1 MRSTGAGGD
10 SARGV
15 FAVDSTGPGAARR
28 GLDAFRRGWQTQ
40 IGDDVFQLPAF
51 SPDTIGDFRV
61 KGNVTK
67 VHGAAIADLHAASAT
82 RTADVPGG
90 DQDLVAMY
98 VVRRGAWTLGSA
110 PGYGDQT
117 VSAGQFLVRHL
128 GRLTAFETSAD
139 LTAKF
144 LVLPPGELKP
154 LLGNRAV
161 TGPAASAEM
170 RLLTALTDMIHKTV
184 ADLGP
189 AGVEAAQGTLIELAK
204 AVAKGRFDDVEPRL
218 APALAQAA
226 KDLADRRLADAELS
240 PAMLARELNVS
251 VRTLHRAF
259 AAVGEQVG
267 TYIRH
272 RRLHEARLAL
282 SAPSGRLSISEL
294 AAHWQF
300 ADGSHFTRAFK
311 KHFGQTPTEYARSTE
326 GAAHGTGRPGSDRL
340 HSVGPG
346 GTPLRRSNGG

>member
-1 MRSTGAGGD
+1 M
-10 SARGV
+10 
-15 FAVDSTGPGAARR
+15 DSTAPGAAPR
-28 GLDAFRRGWQTQ
+28 GLDAFRRGWETQ
-40 IGDDVFQLPAF
+40 VGDDVFQLPAF
-51 SPDTIGDFRV
+51 SPDTVGDFRV
-61 KGNVTK
+61 KGNVAK

-98 VVRRGAWTLGSA
+98 VVRHGAWTLGGP

-128 GRLTAFETSAD
+128 GGLTAFETTAH

-144 LVLPPGELKP
+144 IVLPPGELKP
-154 LLGNRAV
+154 LLGTRAV
-161 TGPAASAEM
+161 TGPADSAEM
-170 RLLTALTDMIHKTV
+170 RLLTALTDMIHTTV

-189 AGVEAAQGTLIELAK
+189 AGVEAAQGTLIELTK
-204 AVAKGRFDDVEPRL
+204 AVAKGRFDDAEPRL
-218 APALAQAA
+218 APALTQAA
-226 KDLADRRLADAELS
+226 KDLADRRLADPELS

-259 AAVGEQVG
+259 AAVGEQV
-267 TYIRH
+267 TSYIRH
-272 RRLHEARLAL
+272 RRLDEARLAL
-282 SAPSGRLSISEL
+282 ASPSGRLSISEL

-311 KHFGQTPTEYARSTE
+311 KQYGQTPTEYARSTR
-326 GAAHGTGRPGSDRL
+326 AASLTPNRHPPGHGSAE
-340 HSVGPG
+340 SA
-346 GTPLRRSNGG
+346 

>member
-1 MRSTGAGGD
+1 MHGTGAEVDG
-10 SARGV
+10 ARGA
-15 FAVDSTGPGAARR
+15 FAVDSTAPGSAPR
-28 GLDAFRRGWQTQ
+28 GLDAFRRGWETQ
-40 IGDDVFQLPAF
+40 VGDDVFQLPAF

-61 KGNVTK
+61 KGNVAK

-98 VVRRGAWTLGSA
+98 VVRRGAWTLGGP
-110 PGYGDQT
+110 PGFGDQT

-128 GRLTAFETSAD
+128 GRLTAFETTAH

-154 LLGNRAV
+154 LLGNRVV
-161 TGPAASAEM
+161 TGPADSAEM
-170 RLLTALTDMIHKTV
+170 RLLTALADMIHTTV

-189 AGVEAAQGTLIELAK
+189 AGVEAAQGTLVELTK

-226 KDLADRRLADAELS
+226 KDLADRRLADPELS
-240 PAMLARELNVS
+240 PVMLARELNVS

-259 AAVGEQVG
+259 AAVGEQV
-267 TYIRH
+267 TAYIRH

-282 SAPSGRLSISEL
+282 VSPSGRLGISEL

-311 KHFGQTPTEYARSTE
+311 KHYGQTPTEYARSAGAASLSPNRHPPDQRPVE
-326 GAAHGTGRPGSDRL
+326 GA
-340 HSVGPG
+340 
-346 GTPLRRSNGG
+346 

>member
-1 MRSTGAGGD
+1 MHGTEAAVDG
-10 SARGV
+10 ARGV
-15 FAVDSTGPGAARR
+15 FAVDSTARGAAPR
-28 GLDAFRRGWQTQ
+28 GLDAFRRGWETQ
-40 IGDDVFQLPAF
+40 VGDDVFQLPAF
-51 SPDTIGDFRV
+51 STDTVGDFRV
-61 KGNVTK
+61 KGRVAK

-98 VVRRGAWTLGSA
+98 VVRRGEWTLGGP

-128 GRLTAFETSAD
+128 GRLTAFETTAH

-154 LLGNRAV
+154 LLGTRVV
-161 TGPAASAEM
+161 TGPADSAEM
-170 RLLTALTDMIHKTV
+170 RLLTALTDMIHTTV

-189 AGVEAAQGTLIELAK
+189 AGVAAAQGTLVELAK
-204 AVAKGRFDDVEPRL
+204 AVAQGRFDDVEPRL
-218 APALAQAA
+218 APALTQAA

-259 AAVGEQVG
+259 AAVGEQVT

-282 SAPSGRLSISEL
+282 AAPSGRLSITEL

-311 KHFGQTPTEYARSTE
+311 KQYGQTPTEYARSAR
-326 GAAHGTGRPGSDRL
+326 AASLSHRQPLGR
-340 HSVGPG
+340 GPAE
-346 GTPLRRSNGG
+346 SA

>member
-1 MRSTGAGGD
+1 MHGTGAEVDG
-10 SARGV
+10 ARGV
-15 FAVDSTGPGAARR
+15 FAVDSTAPGSAPR
-28 GLDAFRRGWQTQ
+28 GLDAFRRGWETQ
-40 IGDDVFQLPAF
+40 VGDDVFQLPAF

-61 KGNVTK
+61 KGNVAK

-98 VVRRGAWTLGSA
+98 VVRRGAWTLGGP

-128 GRLTAFETSAD
+128 GGLTAFETTAH

-154 LLGNRAV
+154 LLGTRAI
-161 TGPAASAEM
+161 TGPADSAEM
-170 RLLTALTDMIHKTV
+170 RLLTALTDMIHITV

-189 AGVEAAQGTLIELAK
+189 AGVEAAQGTLVELTK

-226 KDLADRRLADAELS
+226 KDLADRRLADPELS

-259 AAVGEQVG
+259 AAVGEQVT

-282 SAPSGRLSISEL
+282 ASPSGRLSISEL

-311 KHFGQTPTEYARSTE
+311 KYYGQTPTEYARST
-326 GAAHGTGRPGSDRL
+326 GSASLSPNRQPPGR
-340 HSVGPG
+340 GPAE
-346 GTPLRRSNGG
+346 SA

>member
-1 MRSTGAGGD
+1 MHGTGAEVDG
-10 SARGV
+10 ARGV
-15 FAVDSTGPGAARR
+15 FAVDSTAPGSAPR
-28 GLDAFRRGWQTQ
+28 GLDVFRRGWETQ
-40 IGDDVFQLPAF
+40 VGDDVFQLPAF

-61 KGNVTK
+61 KGNVAK

-98 VVRRGAWTLGSA
+98 VVRRGGWTLGGP
-110 PGYGDQT
+110 PGHGDQT

-128 GRLTAFETSAD
+128 GRLTAFETTAH

-154 LLGNRAV
+154 LLGNRFIS
-161 TGPAASAEM
+161 GPADSAEM
-170 RLLTALTDMIHKTV
+170 RLLTALTDMIHTTV

-189 AGVEAAQGTLIELAK
+189 AGVEAAQGTLVELTK

-218 APALAQAA
+218 APALTQAA
-226 KDLADRRLADAELS
+226 KDLANRRLADPGLS

-259 AAVGEQVG
+259 AAVGEQVT

-282 SAPSGRLSISEL
+282 AQPSGRLSVSEL

-311 KHFGQTPTEYARSTE
+311 KRYGQTPTEYARST
-326 GAAHGTGRPGSDRL
+326 GAASLRSSRHAPGR
-340 HSVGPG
+340 GP
-346 GTPLRRSNGG
+346 SESA

>member
-1 MRSTGAGGD
+1 MHGTGAEVDG
-10 SARGV
+10 ARGV
-15 FAVDSTGPGAARR
+15 FAVDSTAPGAAPR
-28 GLDAFRRGWQTQ
+28 GLDAFRRGWETQ
-40 IGDDVFQLPAF
+40 VGDDVFQLPAF
-51 SPDTIGDFRV
+51 SPDTVGDFRV
-61 KGNVTK
+61 KGSVAK
-67 VHGAAIADLHAASAT
+67 VHGAAIADLHAASPT

-98 VVRRGAWTLGSA
+98 VVRRGAWTLGGP

-128 GRLTAFETSAD
+128 GRLTAFETTAH

-144 LVLPPGELKP
+144 LVLPPASSNP
-154 LLGNRAV
+154 CS
-161 TGPAASAEM
+161 GPGASPGRMDSAEM
-170 RLLTALTDMIHKTV
+170 RLLTALTGMIHTTV

-189 AGVEAAQGTLIELAK
+189 AGVAAAQGTLIELTK
-204 AVAKGRFDDVEPRL
+204 AVAKSRFDDVEPRL
-218 APALAQAA
+218 APALTQAA
-226 KDLADRRLADAELS
+226 KDLADRRLADPELS

-259 AAVGEQVG
+259 AAVGEQVA

-282 SAPSGRLSISEL
+282 VSPSGRLSISEL

-300 ADGSHFTRAFK
+300 SDGSHFTRAFK
-311 KHFGQTPTEYARSTE
+311 KQYGQTPTEYARST
-326 GAAHGTGRPGSDRL
+326 GAASLSPNRHPPGRGL
-340 HSVGPG
+340 G
-346 GTPLRRSNGG
+346 

>member
-1 MRSTGAGGD
+1 M
-10 SARGV
+10 
-15 FAVDSTGPGAARR
+15 DSTAPGAAPQ

-40 IGDDVFQLPAF
+40 IGDDVFQLPVF
-51 SPDTIGDFRV
+51 SAETMGDFRV

-98 VVRRGAWTLGSA
+98 IVRRGAWTLGGA
-110 PGYGDQT
+110 PGHGDQT

-139 LTAKF
+139 LTATF
-144 LVLPPGELKP
+144 VVLPPGELKP
-154 LLGNRAV
+154 LLGTRAV
-161 TGPAASAEM
+161 TGPAQSAEM
-170 RLLTALTDMIHKTV
+170 RLLTALTDMIHTTV
-184 ADLGP
+184 ADLAP
-189 AGVEAAQGTLIELAK
+189 AGVAAAQSTLIELVK

-218 APALAQAA
+218 APALTQAA
-226 KDLADRRLADAELS
+226 KDLADRHLADPELS
-240 PAMLARELNVS
+240 PAMLARALNVS

-259 AAVGEQVG
+259 AAAGEQIG
-267 TYIRH
+267 TYIRQ

-282 SAPSGRLSISEL
+282 AAPSPLSISEL

-300 ADGSHFTRAFK
+300 ADSSHFTRAFK
-311 KHFGQTPTEYARSTE
+311 KHYGQTPTEYARTAPAE
-326 GAAHGTGRPGSDRL
+326 
-340 HSVGPG
+340 
-346 GTPLRRSNGG
+346 RRG

>member
-1 MRSTGAGGD
+1 MDSTAPD
-10 SARGV
+10 SA
-15 FAVDSTGPGAARR
+15 PR
-28 GLDAFRRGWQTQ
+28 GLDVFRRGWQTQ
-40 IGDDVFQLPAF
+40 VGDDVFQLPAF

-61 KGNVTK
+61 KGNVAK

-98 VVRRGAWTLGSA
+98 VVRSGAWTLGGPS
-110 PGYGDQT
+110 GHGDRT

-128 GRLTAFETSAD
+128 GSLTAFETTAH

-144 LVLPPGELKP
+144 LVLPPGELRP
-154 LLGNRAV
+154 LLGNRV
-161 TGPAASAEM
+161 ITGPADSAEM
-170 RLLTALTDMIHKTV
+170 RLLTTLADMIHMTV
-184 ADLGP
+184 AELGA
-189 AGVEAAQGTLIELAK
+189 AGVAAAQGTLIELTK
-204 AVAKGRFDDVEPRL
+204 AVVKGRFDDVEPRL

-226 KDLADRRLADAELS
+226 KDLADRRLADPELS

-259 AAVGEQVG
+259 AAVGERVS

-282 SAPSGRLSISEL
+282 VSPSGRLSISEL

-311 KHFGQTPTEYARSTE
+311 KHYGQTPTEYARST
-326 GAAHGTGRPGSDRL
+326 GAASLSPNRHPPGR
-340 HSVGPG
+340 GPAE
-346 GTPLRRSNGG
+346 SA

>member
-1 MRSTGAGGD
+1 MA
-10 SARGV
+10 
-15 FAVDSTGPGAARR
+15 
-28 GLDAFRRGWQTQ
+28 
-40 IGDDVFQLPAF
+40 
-51 SPDTIGDFRV
+51 
-61 KGNVTK
+61 K

-98 VVRRGAWTLGSA
+98 VVRRGAWTLGGP

-128 GRLTAFETSAD
+128 GRLTAFETSAH

-144 LVLPPGELKP
+144 LVLPPDELKP
-154 LLGNRAV
+154 LLGTRVV
-161 TGPAASAEM
+161 TGPADSAEM
-170 RLLTALTDMIHKTV
+170 RLLTALTDMIHITV

-189 AGVEAAQGTLIELAK
+189 AGVAAAQGTLVELAK
-204 AVAKGRFDDVEPRL
+204 AVAMGRFDDVEPRL
-218 APALAQAA
+218 APALTQAA
-226 KDLADRRLADAELS
+226 KDLADRRLTDPELS

-259 AAVGEQVG
+259 AAVGEQLT

-272 RRLHEARLAL
+272 RRLHEARFAL
-282 SAPSGRLSISEL
+282 VSPSGRLSISEL

-300 ADGSHFTRAFK
+300 ADGSHFTRSFK
-311 KHFGQTPTEYARSTE
+311 KHYGQTPTEYARSTR
-326 GAAHGTGRPGSDRL
+326 AASLSPNRHPPGR
-340 HSVGPG
+340 GPAE
-346 GTPLRRSNGG
+346 RV

>member
-1 MRSTGAGGD
+1 M
-10 SARGV
+10 
-15 FAVDSTGPGAARR
+15 DSTAPGSAPR
-28 GLDAFRRGWQTQ
+28 GLDAFRRGWETQ
-40 IGDDVFQLPAF
+40 VGDDVFQLPAF

-61 KGNVTK
+61 KGNVAK

-98 VVRRGAWTLGSA
+98 VVRRGAWTLGGP
-110 PGYGDQT
+110 PGQGDQT

-128 GRLTAFETSAD
+128 GRLTAFETSAH

-144 LVLPPGELKP
+144 LVLPSSELKP
-154 LLGNRAV
+154 LLGTRVV
-161 TGPAASAEM
+161 TGPADSAEM
-170 RLLTALTDMIHKTV
+170 RLLTALTDVIHTTV

-189 AGVEAAQGTLIELAK
+189 AGVVAAQGTLIELTK

-218 APALAQAA
+218 APALTQAA
-226 KDLADRRLADAELS
+226 KDLANRRLADPELS

-259 AAVGEQVG
+259 AAVGEQVT

-282 SAPSGRLSISEL
+282 VAPSGRLSISEL

-311 KHFGQTPTEYARSTE
+311 KRYGQTPTEYARSTE
-326 GAAHGTGRPGSDRL
+326 ATSPPPSHGLADSAWTAVRA
-340 HSVGPG
+340 
-346 GTPLRRSNGG
+346 

>member
-1 MRSTGAGGD
+1 MHGAGAEVDG
-10 SARGV
+10 ARGV
-15 FAVDSTGPGAARR
+15 FAVDSTAPDSAPR
-28 GLDAFRRGWQTQ
+28 GLDVFRRGWQTQ
-40 IGDDVFQLPAF
+40 VGDDVFQLPAF

-61 KGNVTK
+61 KGKVAK

-98 VVRRGAWTLGSA
+98 VVRSGAWTLGGPS
-110 PGYGDQT
+110 GYGDQT

-128 GRLTAFETSAD
+128 GCLTAFETTAH

-154 LLGNRAV
+154 LLGNRVV
-161 TGPAASAEM
+161 TGPADSAEV
-170 RLLTALTDMIHKTV
+170 RLLTALADMIHMTV

-189 AGVEAAQGTLIELAK
+189 AGVAAAQGTLIELTK
-204 AVAKGRFDDVEPRL
+204 AVVKGRFDDVEPRL
-218 APALAQAA
+218 APALTQAA
-226 KDLADRRLADAELS
+226 KDLADRRLADPELS

-259 AAVGEQVG
+259 AAVGEQVS

-282 SAPSGRLSISEL
+282 VSPSGRLSISEL

-311 KHFGQTPTEYARSTE
+311 KHYGQTPTECARSA
-326 GAAHGTGRPGSDRL
+326 GPASLSPNRHPPGHGTADSA
-340 HSVGPG
+340 
-346 GTPLRRSNGG
+346 

>member
-1 MRSTGAGGD
+1 MGSTGAGVD

-15 FAVDSTGPGAARR
+15 FAVDSTAPGAAPR
-28 GLDAFRRGWQTQ
+28 GLDVFRRGWETQ

-82 RTADVPGG
+82 RTAEVPGG

-98 VVRRGAWTLGSA
+98 VVRRGAWTLGSP

-128 GRLTAFETSAD
+128 GRLTAFDTTAD

-154 LLGNRAV
+154 LLGNRAI
-161 TGPAASAEM
+161 TGPADSAEM
-170 RLLTALTDMIHKTV
+170 RLLTALTDMIHLTV

-189 AGVEAAQGTLIELAK
+189 SGVAAAQNTLIELTK
-204 AVAKGRFDDVEPRL
+204 AVAKGRFDDAEPRL

-226 KDLADRRLADAELS
+226 KDLADRRLADPELS

-259 AAVGEQVG
+259 AAVGEQVS
-267 TYIRH
+267 TYIRL
-272 RRLHEARLAL
+272 RRLDEARLAL
-282 SAPSGRLSISEL
+282 STPSGRLSISEL

-300 ADGSHFTRAFK
+300 ADSSHFTRAFK
-311 KHFGQTPTEYARSTE
+311 KHFGQTPTEYARSTD
-326 GAAHGTGRPGSDRL
+326 AASPLPTRHPTPA
-340 HSVGPG
+340 GP
-346 GTPLRRSNGG
+346 

>member
-1 MRSTGAGGD
+1 MQGNGAPAGG
-10 SARGV
+10 ARGV
-15 FAVDSTGPGAARR
+15 FTVDSTAPGAAPQ
-28 GLDAFRRGWQTQ
+28 GLEAFRRGWETQ

-67 VHGAAIADLHAASAT
+67 VDGAAIADLHAASAT

-98 VVRRGAWTLGSA
+98 VVRRGAWTLGNP
-110 PGYGDQT
+110 PGHGDQT

-128 GRLTAFETSAD
+128 GSLTAFETSAD

-144 LVLPPGELKP
+144 LVLPSDELKP
-154 LLGNRAV
+154 LLGKRAV
-161 TGPAASAEM
+161 TGSAASAEM
-170 RLLTALTDMIHKTV
+170 RLLTAMTDMIHTTIGE
-184 ADLGP
+184 LGP
-189 AGVEAAQGTLIELAK
+189 AGVSAAQRTLIELTK

-226 KDLADRRLADAELS
+226 KDLADRRLADPGLS

-259 AAVGEQVG
+259 AAVDEQVS

-282 SAPSGRLSISEL
+282 TASAGRPSISEL

-300 ADGSHFTRAFK
+300 ADSSHFTRAFK
-311 KHFGQTPTEYARSTE
+311 KHFGQTPTEYARSTAATPAPPDRHPP
-326 GAAHGTGRPGSDRL
+326 GAAECG
-340 HSVGPG
+340 
-346 GTPLRRSNGG
+346 

>member
-1 MRSTGAGGD
+1 MSTRDRRGTRRTGD
-10 SARGV
+10 GVDGARGV
-15 FAVDSTGPGAARR
+15 LAVDSTAPDAAPR

-51 SPDTIGDFRV
+51 SPETIGDFRV

-67 VHGAAIADLHAASAT
+67 VHGAAIADLHAASTT

-98 VVRRGAWTLGSA
+98 IVRRGAWTLGGA
-110 PGYGDQT
+110 PGHGDRA

-154 LLGNRAV
+154 LLGNRAI
-161 TGPAASAEM
+161 TGPAESAEV
-170 RLLTALTDMIHKTV
+170 RLLTALTDMIHTTV

-189 AGVEAAQGTLIELAK
+189 AGVTAAQGTLIELAK
-204 AVAKGRFDDVEPRL
+204 AVAKGRFDDGESRL

-226 KDLADRRLADAELS
+226 KDLADRRLADPELS
-240 PAMLARELNVS
+240 PGMLARELNVS

-282 SAPSGRLSISEL
+282 AAPSRLSVSEL

-300 ADGSHFTRAFK
+300 ADSSHFTRAFK
-311 KHFGQTPTEYARSTE
+311 KHFGQTPTEYARATE
-326 GAAHGTGRPGSDRL
+326 AASPSPHRPLPSQAQAQ
-340 HSVGPG
+340 SA
-346 GTPLRRSNGG
+346 

>member
-1 MRSTGAGGD
+1 MHGSGAEVDG
-10 SARGV
+10 ARGV
-15 FAVDSTGPGAARR
+15 FAVDSTAPDSAPR
-28 GLDAFRRGWQTQ
+28 GLDVFRRGWQTQ
-40 IGDDVFQLPAF
+40 VGDDVFQLPAF

-61 KGNVTK
+61 KGNVAK
-67 VHGAAIADLHAASAT
+67 VHGSAIADLHAASAT

-98 VVRRGAWTLGSA
+98 VVRSGAWTLGGPS
-110 PGYGDQT
+110 GSGDRT

-128 GRLTAFETSAD
+128 GRLTAFETTAH

-154 LLGNRAV
+154 LLGNRVV
-161 TGPAASAEM
+161 TGPADSAEM
-170 RLLTALTDMIHKTV
+170 RLLTALADMIHTTV

-189 AGVEAAQGTLIELAK
+189 AGVAAAQGTLIELTK
-204 AVAKGRFDDVEPRL
+204 AVVKGRFDDVEPRL
-218 APALAQAA
+218 APALTQAA
-226 KDLADRRLADAELS
+226 KDLADRRLADPELS

-259 AAVGEQVG
+259 AAVGEQVS

-282 SAPSGRLSISEL
+282 VSSSGRLSISEL

-311 KHFGQTPTEYARSTE
+311 KHYGQTPTEYARST
-326 GAAHGTGRPGSDRL
+326 GPASLSPNRPLPGR
-340 HSVGPG
+340 GPAE
-346 GTPLRRSNGG
+346 SA